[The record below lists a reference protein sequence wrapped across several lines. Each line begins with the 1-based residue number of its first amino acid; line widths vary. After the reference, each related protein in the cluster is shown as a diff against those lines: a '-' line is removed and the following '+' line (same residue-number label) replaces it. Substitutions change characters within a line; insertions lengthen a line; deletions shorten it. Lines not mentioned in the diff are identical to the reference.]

1 LKSRPRRTI
10 RRADARAPGR
20 RVFICTLLV
29 ATAFFAFLIW
39 SVQEGQPPQVTP
51 ADLTYPNYENVR
63 VIVTGYMATAPRIIV
78 LEEVPLLFP
87 KLYEHNEGQPSY
99 SQYHWQLIITT
110 YADGKGQQ
118 AIIFLNQDQVYT
130 YTSLLQQGALIR
142 ARSIINYTPEG
153 VVDKRIP
160 YIIAEA
166 FQVGQASVWAV

>member
-1 LKSRPRRTI
+1 MTALRGRSASKKKKVYTRT
-10 RRADARAPGR
+10 PGR

-39 SVQEGQPPQVTP
+39 SVQEGQPPRVTP

-87 KLYEHNEGQPSY
+87 KLYEYNEGKPSY

-130 YTSLLQQGALIR
+130 YTSLLQQGAHVR
-142 ARSIINYTPEG
+142 AWGAVYYTPQGALVEPQ
-153 VVDKRIP
+153 P
-160 YIIAEA
+160 YLIAEA
-166 FQVGQASVWAV
+166 FEVP